1 MRHVSVLILV
11 LLCCFMPLWGRTI
24 TLQGRVVDADT
35 RLPLAGATVEA
46 GDSKSGCI
54 TDAEGNFLLSFSG
67 ELPVALTARY
77 IGFHPTTL
85 TVGSADTFVEIKL
98 EQNNTL
104 PNVIVYG
111 SRNDVGTT
119 SSQMSAVSLSAEE
132 IKSIPSFL
140 GEPDVLKG
148 LQKLPG
154 VTTANEGQAGIYVRG
169 GNIDQN
175 LITLDGSTIYNAE
188 HLKGFVSAINSDMV
202 DNVTFY
208 NGAFPARYGSRLSSM
223 VDIGI
228 KEGDFQKYHGLVS
241 LGMLSSRVQAEGPL
255 WKGRTSFNVGA
266 RFSYFDLIMMPLLKS
281 MYLHPDAL
289 NPYANMDYYDI
300 SAKLVHR
307 FSDRDKLSAV
317 FYLGHDVCD
326 ESPNAETNM
335 TIEGSD
341 RTDET
346 LDSRT
351 DNSWGNI
358 VSSLYWTR
366 QPNSRFL
373 INSNL
378 SFSRYFYNYECPQ
391 TSILAKFKLPM

>member
-54 TDAEGNFLLSFSG
+54 TDAEGNFMLSFSG

-77 IGFHPTTL
+77 IGFYPTTL

-188 HLKGFVSAINSDMV
+188 HLK
-202 DNVTFY
+202 
-208 NGAFPARYGSRLSSM
+208 
-223 VDIGI
+223 
-228 KEGDFQKYHGLVS
+228 Q
-241 LGMLSSRVQAEGPL
+241 
-255 WKGRTSFNVGA
+255 
-266 RFSYFDLIMMPLLKS
+266 
-281 MYLHPDAL
+281 
-289 NPYANMDYYDI
+289 
-300 SAKLVHR
+300 
-307 FSDRDKLSAV
+307 
-317 FYLGHDVCD
+317 
-326 ESPNAETNM
+326 
-335 TIEGSD
+335 
-341 RTDET
+341 
-346 LDSRT
+346 
-351 DNSWGNI
+351 
-358 VSSLYWTR
+358 
-366 QPNSRFL
+366 
-373 INSNL
+373 
-378 SFSRYFYNYECPQ
+378 
-391 TSILAKFKLPM
+391 